1 MIAQVVA
8 SERALAQTNDVAM
21 HYWGCRT
28 AMELLIRDWK
38 VSGKSHHRG

>member
-8 SERALAQTNDVAM
+8 SERALAQTVDVAM
-21 HYWGCRT
+21 HLRGCRT
-28 AMELLIRDWK
+28 AIFVIKENWK